1 MVEAKF
7 GGDHYHGDWKWRKK
21 NANIRILNSNVE
33 IKENKYTFKQANEKH
48 GQTMSVKFLMWI
60 IISHNLRS

>member
-1 MVEAKF
+1 MT
-7 GGDHYHGDWKWRKK
+7 KK

-48 GQTMSVKFLMWI
+48 GQTMSMKFLMWI
-60 IISHNLRS
+60 IISYNLRS